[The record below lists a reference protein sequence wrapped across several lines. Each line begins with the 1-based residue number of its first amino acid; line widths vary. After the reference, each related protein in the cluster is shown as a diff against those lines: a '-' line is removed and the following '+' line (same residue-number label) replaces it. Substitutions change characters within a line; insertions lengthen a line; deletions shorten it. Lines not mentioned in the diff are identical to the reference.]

1 MTLTMHMRS
10 ASAAQISSKDV
21 LPPRIP
27 GVYRSFAKRGLD
39 IGIVLL
45 ALVPVLLVMAPL
57 CLLIMLDGHSPLY
70 RQARIGRNG
79 RVFRMWKLRSM
90 VHDADA
96 RLEAHLAA
104 NPRARVEWDHA
115 QKLRDDPRIT
125 PIGSLIRKTSLDEL
139 PQLFNVLMGDMSL
152 VGPRPMM
159 VDQQTLYPGTAY
171 YAMRP
176 GITGIW
182 QTSLRNETSF
192 AERAIFDA
200 RYFRELSLLT
210 DVRLIGKTFR
220 VVLKGT
226 GF

>member
-1 MTLTMHMRS
+1 MTMHMRS
-10 ASAAQISSKDV
+10 AAAAQISSKDV

-70 RQARIGRNG
+70 RQARIGWNG

>member
-1 MTLTMHMRS
+1 MTMHMRS

>member
-152 VGPRPMM
+152 VA
-159 VDQQTLYPGTAY
+159 Q
-171 YAMRP
+171 
-176 GITGIW
+176 
-182 QTSLRNETSF
+182 SLTP
-192 AERAIFDA
+192 AISA
-200 RYFRELSLLT
+200 SCRC
-210 DVRLIGKTFR
+210 
-220 VVLKGT
+220 
-226 GF
+226 